1 MISINTLIGRRFL
14 DLLVF
19 FASCCC
25 TLPLASQ
32 PLRPV
37 EFGQV
42 WPGDFTLHPS
52 AALDSSNAAVI
63 IADYGETSFRG
74 STNGWISYVF
84 KHKKRIKII
93 NSRAFDLATVEIVLY
108 GAEDQSE
115 KMEELSAAS
124 YNLKGD
130 TILVNKLDKK
140 EIFTEKLGKDQIIK
154 KFTIP
159 GVKENCI
166 IEYSYT
172 IVSDFYFNIP
182 SWEFQHPEYPT
193 LWSEYQVEI
202 PSLVS
207 YVFNKRGYHNFSIDQ
222 EGEGKAN
229 FQIHNKDISL
239 ISGADM
245 GVSVKAKTAKHR
257 WVMQDVEA
265 FAHEDYLYTPE
276 NYLDQIDFQ
285 LSRVYNGEETRDV
298 KNTWTKQTEDM
309 LRDKQFASFMSGEED
324 MGWMDEYLAS
334 SVHPSGSPIEQVR
347 QVYRHIS
354 GNFSCIDHH
363 SKYLRSSLQAVAKA
377 QKGSVGEINL
387 LLTALLRRLHVEAA
401 PVVLSTREAG
411 FNYES
416 YPVLTRLDYV
426 VCRVMV
432 DDAEYYLDASQPQ
445 LGFGQLPPACYNGH
459 ARIISPVN
467 SKSIFFLPDSI
478 KETQK
483 VMLHFFPS
491 GDPAKPLAGSCVI
504 NYGLM
509 ESFNSRVEIA
519 AKGLPAYLRR
529 ITGIGGEEM
538 QIKETWVDSL
548 DKKELPLSVHFNV
561 DINSFNGSDIVY
573 FNPVL
578 WSGYKKNPF
587 AALTRRYPVEMSY
600 PLNETYY
607 LTLEV
612 PEGYEIDELPKS
624 IKISY
629 NANEGYFEYI
639 VHHFEGTIQLRS
651 TIFLKKAIFDAE
663 DYNSL
668 RTFFAGVVKKQAE
681 QIVFK
686 KKK

>member
-1 MISINTLIGRRFL
+1 MISSYTPSARRFFA
-14 DLLVF
+14 LLILYVV
-19 FASCCC
+19 CCC
-25 TLPLASQ
+25 ACTLSAQ
-32 PLRPV
+32 EIRPV
-37 EFGQV
+37 QFGQL

-63 IADYGETSFRG
+63 IADYGETSFKG
-74 STNGWISYVF
+74 NSHGWVSYVF
-84 KHKKRIKII
+84 KHKKRIKILD
-93 NSRAFDLATVEIVLY
+93 SRAFDLATVEVFLY
-108 GAEDQSE
+108 ADGEQSE
-115 KMEELSAAS
+115 QLEDLTAAS
-124 YNLKGD
+124 YNLNGD
-130 TILVNKLDKK
+130 TILVNKVDRKD
-140 EIFTEKLGKDQIIK
+140 IFTDKIDKNRVLK

-182 SWEFQHPEYPT
+182 SWQFQHAEYPT

-202 PSLVS
+202 PAMVT
-207 YVFNKRGYHNFSIDQ
+207 YVFNKRGYHSFDIDQ
-222 EGEGKAN
+222 QGEGKATY
-229 FQIHNKDISL
+229 QINRTNNSHIAG
-239 ISGADM
+239 IDM
-245 GVSVKAKTAKHR
+245 GVSVKSKTVKHR
-257 WVMQDVEA
+257 WVMKDLEA
-265 FAHEDYLYTPE
+265 FGHENYLYTPE

-285 LSRVYNGEETRDV
+285 LSKTFNGEETSDV
-298 KNTWTKQTEDM
+298 KNTWAKQTEDM
-309 LRDKQFASFMSGEED
+309 LGDKQFASFMSGEED
-324 MGWMDEYLAS
+324 MGWMDKYLATF
-334 SVHPSGSPIEQVR
+334 VHPSGSAIEQVR
-347 QVYRHIS
+347 QVYNHIS
-354 GNFSCIDHH
+354 GNFSCTDHH
-363 SKYLRSSLQAVAKA
+363 SKYLRSSMQAVAKA

-387 LLTALLRRLHVEAA
+387 LLTALLRRLHFDAA

-426 VCRVMV
+426 VCRVVV
-432 DDAEYYLDASQPQ
+432 DDTEYYLDASQPQ
-445 LGFGQLPPACYNGH
+445 LGFGQLPPNCYNGH
-459 ARIISPVN
+459 ARVISPVN
-467 SKSIFFLPDSI
+467 SKSIYFLADSI

-491 GDPAKPLAGSCVI
+491 GNPATPLAGSCVI
-504 NYGLM
+504 NFGWM

-519 AKGLPAYLRR
+519 LKGLPAYLHR

-548 DKKELPLSVHFNV
+548 DKKELPIAVHFNV
-561 DINSFNGSDIVY
+561 DINTFNGSDLVY
-573 FNPVL
+573 FSPVL

-587 AALTRRYPVEMSY
+587 AALTRRYPVEMPY

-624 IKISY
+624 LKISY
-629 NANEGYFEYI
+629 NGNDGYFEYI
-639 VHHFEGTIQLRS
+639 VRRYESTIQLRS
-651 TIFLKKAIFDAE
+651 TILLKKALFE
-663 DYNSL
+663 PGEYNSL
-668 RTFFAGVVKKQAE
+668 RDFFAGIVKKQAE

>member
-1 MISINTLIGRRFL
+1 M
-14 DLLVF
+14 
-19 FASCCC
+19 ASWCCAS
-25 TLPLASQ
+25 PLAAQ
-32 PLRPV
+32 EIRPV
-37 EFGQV
+37 EFGKL

-52 AALDSSNAAVI
+52 AVLDSSNAAVI
-63 IADYGETSFRG
+63 IADYGETTFKGNSH
-74 STNGWISYVF
+74 GWVSYVF
-84 KHKKRIKII
+84 THKKRIKILD
-93 NSRAFDLATVEIVLY
+93 SRAFDLATIEVILY
-108 GAEDQSE
+108 SDGEQSE
-115 KMEELSAAS
+115 QLEDLTAAS

-130 TILVNKLDKK
+130 TILVNKVDKK
-140 EIFTEKLGKDQIIK
+140 DIFTDKIDKNRVVK
-154 KFTIP
+154 KFTVP

-182 SWEFQHPEYPT
+182 SWEFQHRGYPT
-193 LWSEYQVEI
+193 LWSEYKVEI
-202 PSLVS
+202 PAMVT
-207 YVFNKRGYHNFSIDQ
+207 YVFNKRGYHSFDIDEQ
-222 EGEGKAN
+222 GEGKATY
-229 FQIHNKDISL
+229 QINRANNSHIAG
-239 ISGADM
+239 IDM
-245 GVSVKAKTAKHR
+245 GVSVKSKTVKHR
-257 WVMQDVEA
+257 WVMKDMEA
-265 FAHEDYLYTPE
+265 FGHEDYLYTPE

-285 LSRVYNGEETRDV
+285 LSKTFNGEETSVV
-298 KNTWTKQTEDM
+298 KNTWAKQTEDM

-324 MGWMDEYLAS
+324 MGWMDDYLAA

-347 QVYRHIS
+347 QVYNHIS

-363 SKYLRSSLQAVAKA
+363 SKYLRSSMQAVAKA

-387 LLTALLRRLHVEAA
+387 LLTALLRRLHFEAA

-411 FNYES
+411 FNDES

-445 LGFGQLPPACYNGH
+445 LGFGQLPPNCYNGH
-459 ARIISPVN
+459 ARVISPVN
-467 SKSIFFLPDSI
+467 SKSVFFLADSI
-478 KETQK
+478 KETHK

-504 NYGLM
+504 NYGMM

-538 QIKETWVDSL
+538 QIKESWVDSL
-548 DKKELPLSVHFNV
+548 DKKELPISVHFNV

-573 FNPVL
+573 FSPVL

-629 NANEGYFEYI
+629 NANQGYFEYI
-639 VHHFEGTIQLRS
+639 VRQYEGTIQLRS
-651 TIFLKKAIFDAE
+651 TILLKKALFDAE

-668 RTFFAGVVKKQAE
+668 RTFFADVVKKQAE